1 MVLEYL
7 KFDIRLPKA
16 TDAEHQ
22 PIIVDSVAGRSESTV
37 VLPLQDAEFQHEL
50 EDLRNMLLGI
60 ATVRRATR
68 PQETIARAVGQALF
82 TALFHDGILRLY
94 EESLRKAASLPD
106 IGLLLRFEI
115 EEPRLAAL
123 PWELLYDPRGSGRY
137 ISCYSITPIVRALP
151 PPYQDVPPPI
161 TTQPLRM
168 LCMVANPGDQVKLNI
183 EREKQHLHAAL
194 RSLIDDGSIE
204 VHWVD
209 GQNWRDLQD
218 KLRGK
223 AWHIFHFI
231 GHGGF
236 EEQTEGGTGLLSFED
251 GSGHTQSLTA
261 AQVAQLLGG
270 TTSLRL
276 VVLNACEGARGNSQD
291 IFSSTATTLLSQCH
305 HLAAVLA
312 MQYEITDDAA
322 LEFTRTFYTALAA
335 KASVETAVTEARVAI
350 GIEVRKTLEWGTPV
364 LYTRSPRSVL
374 FTFEDG
380 ERKAVGERLFTCRD
394 HHAAIRTIAWSPDGM
409 SVASGD
415 DDGLVLVMDGQSG
428 TTLTVYR
435 YHTDGVHSVTWSPDS
450 TRIAS
455 ASIDGSIHVWN
466 AATGQQH
473 LKLTLH
479 RIPSLDPRV
488 ITAAWSPDGRFI
500 AAGSNGE
507 QVKIWDSETG
517 QLLMTYREHS
527 HKDDILPR
535 LGWILSLAWSPDSR
549 YIVSGGGGYNLSGAG
564 IVETPLF
571 DKSVHIW
578 ETHIGRRTVTYNAH
592 TKSVTSLAWSP
603 DGRYIASSDRN
614 QQIHVWEP
622 TNTANPL
629 IFRGHTKIVNAV
641 AWSPDSTCI
650 ASASDDTTVRIWQID
665 TRNECYM
672 YKEHAE
678 KVNAVTWSPDGK
690 RIASGGNDKIVHV
703 WQAPLASASST
714 SFTSSTHPTGNT
726 HTRAFNRPGGTPPA
740 QGTLLYM
747 YDTHANWVSAVAWSP
762 DGSRIASS
770 GGDGTVRIWNPNNG
784 DNLLTYHGQA
794 GRLSEVLVVAWS
806 PDSTRIASA
815 GNKATIQVWNARN
828 KQLLAHYD
836 GHSTFANVPYFAH
849 IFWAAWS
856 PDGTRIAST
865 SITLGRDKA
874 VHIWNSAT
882 GQQVMKFDLHTRWL
896 DTSSS
901 GGVAWSPDGSRIAV
915 GLNGETRMYNTTTG
929 AQILSYTQQSG
940 YISTVAW
947 SPDGS
952 RLASLAANSAHVWN
966 AATGAFLYAY
976 QGHTNAMRDVAW
988 SPDGQYLASSSNDR
1002 TVQLWTAA
1010 DGTRI
1015 YTYTGHNDEVGALS
1029 WAPDSHRIASASKD
1043 KTVHIWQAI

>member
-1 MVLEYL
+1 MALEYL
-7 KFDIRLPKA
+7 KFDIRLPKSP
-16 TDAEHQ
+16 DAEHQ
-22 PIIVDSVAGRSESTV
+22 AAIVDSVAGHSESTV
-37 VLPLQDAEFQHEL
+37 VLPLHDAEFQHKL
-50 EDLRNMLLGI
+50 ADLRNMLLGI
-60 ATVRRATR
+60 ATVRRATHL
-68 PQETIARAVGQALF
+68 QETIARAVGQALF
-82 TALFHDGILRLY
+82 TTLFHDEILRLY
-94 EESLRKAASLPD
+94 EESLRKAASLSD

-115 EEPRLAAL
+115 EEPTLAAL

-137 ISCYSITPIVRALP
+137 ISCYSTTPIVRTLP
-151 PPYQDVPPPI
+151 PPYQAVPPPI
-161 TTQPLRM
+161 TTGPLRM
-168 LCMVANPGDQVKLNI
+168 LCMVANPADQVALNI
-183 EREKQHLHAAL
+183 EQEKRHLRTAL
-194 RSLIDDGSIE
+194 QPLIDDGSIE
-204 VHWVD
+204 IHWID
-209 GQNWRDLQD
+209 GQKWRDLQD
-218 KLRGK
+218 ALRSE

-236 EEQTEGGTGLLSFED
+236 EEQTEGSIGTLAFADESD
-251 GSGHTQSLTA
+251 HTQSLTA
-261 AQVAQLLGG
+261 TQVAQLLGG
-270 TTSLRL
+270 ITSLRL
-276 VVLNACEGARGNSQD
+276 VVLNACEGARGNAQD

-322 LEFTRTFYTALAA
+322 LEFTRTFYKALAA

-364 LYTRSPRSVL
+364 LYTRSPHSVL
-374 FTFEDG
+374 FTFEHA
-380 ERKAVGERLFTCRD
+380 ERKAIGERLFTCRD
-394 HHAAIRTIAWSPDGM
+394 HQTPIRTIAWSPDRQFL
-409 SVASGD
+409 ASGD
-415 DDGLVLVMDGQSG
+415 DEGLVVVSDGQTG
-428 TTLTVYR
+428 TTLSVYR
-435 YHTDGVHSVTWSPDS
+435 YHTDVVQSVSWSHDS

-455 ASIDGSIHVWN
+455 ASTDGYIHVWN
-466 AATGQQH
+466 AITGQQQ
-473 LKLTLH
+473 LQLTLH

-500 AAGSNGE
+500 AAGSNSE
-507 QVKIWDSETG
+507 QVKIWDSESG
-517 QLLMTYREHS
+517 QLLMTYREHT
-527 HKDDILPR
+527 HKDEILPR

-578 ETHIGRRTVTYNAH
+578 EARTGRRAATYNAH
-592 TKSVTSLAWSP
+592 AKSVTSLAWSP
-603 DGRYIASSDRN
+603 DGRYIASGDRN
-614 QQIHVWEP
+614 RQIHVWEP

-629 IFRGHTKIVNAV
+629 VFRGHTKIVNAV
-641 AWSPDSTCI
+641 TWSPDSTCI

-665 TRNECYM
+665 THNERYM
-672 YKEHAE
+672 YKGHAD
-678 KVNAVTWSPDGK
+678 KVNAVAWSPDGK
-690 RIASGGNDKIVHV
+690 RIASGGSDTMIHV
-703 WQAPLASASST
+703 WQAPITSTASTASTTST
-714 SFTSSTHPTGNT
+714 PPTGNT
-726 HTRAFNRPGGTPPA
+726 HTRMLNRSNGTPPG
-740 QGTLLYM
+740 QGTLLYV

-794 GRLSEVLVVAWS
+794 GKLSEVLVVAWS

-815 GNKATIQVWNARN
+815 GNKATIQVWNATN

-856 PDGTRIAST
+856 PDGSRIAST

-874 VHIWNSAT
+874 VHIWNPTT
-882 GQQVMKFDLHTRWL
+882 GHQILKFDLHTSWI

-901 GGVAWSPDGSRIAV
+901 GGVTWSPDGSRIAV
-915 GLNGETRMYNTTTG
+915 GLNGETRVYNMTTG
-929 AQILSYTQQSG
+929 TQILSYTQQTG

-952 RLASLAANSAHVWN
+952 RIASLEASSVHVWD
-966 AATGAFLYAY
+966 AATGTFLYTY

-1002 TVQLWTAA
+1002 TVQLWTASN
-1010 DGTRI
+1010 GTRI